1 MKNKNL
7 KVKLIYIFAIFF
19 GVFIISSSLVI
30 LNSKSSHSENTENSG
45 NQIEGLDSTNTDMVK
60 IRTPTLVPEPVVTPK
75 SIIVGIDQKKD
86 VPKEN
91 TKLNSEKE
99 LLKGIIVGVDPGH
112 QEKANNELEEIAPN
126 SSIKKTKV
134 SSGTQGTFTKVKE
147 YELNLDVGLLLKEE
161 LISLG
166 ATVIMTREENDVNIS
181 NSERVKLTN
190 ENKCDIVIRFHANG
204 SNDQKDNGYSILVPG
219 KKFSSNIVEK
229 STQFALILDDLLK
242 KKGSTRSGGIVT
254 RDDLT
259 RFNWSKTPVV
269 LLEMGYMTNKFDDEV
284 METSE
289 FKKEVVLS
297 IAEAIDLYMRQ

>member
-45 NQIEGLDSTNTDMVK
+45 NQIEGLD
-60 IRTPTLVPEPVVTPK
+60 
-75 SIIVGIDQKKD
+75 
-86 VPKEN
+86 
-91 TKLNSEKE
+91 SEKE

-166 ATVIMTREENDVNIS
+166 ATVIMTREE
-181 NSERVKLTN
+181 
-190 ENKCDIVIRFHANG
+190 
-204 SNDQKDNGYSILVPG
+204 
-219 KKFSSNIVEK
+219 
-229 STQFALILDDLLK
+229 
-242 KKGSTRSGGIVT
+242 
-254 RDDLT
+254 
-259 RFNWSKTPVV
+259 
-269 LLEMGYMTNKFDDEV
+269 MM
-284 METSE
+284 
-289 FKKEVVLS
+289 
-297 IAEAIDLYMRQ
+297 